1 MQKQNKVFFEKEV
14 TKTDNQNQLCSQ
26 QQQYRGSTTNMQDR
40 TPPTSREETF
50 EELRRAPFSSL
61 EPQLRPGA
69 PPQHTRA
76 ATKRLLTPEF
86 RRPIRWGPIVSEL
99 GASDFRDNFIPW
111 LGRWWFGLLG
121 GQVGPTSA
129 KWVTTWDFFAELQK
143 YLLDNNSH
151 LSILNYHPHLL
162 NLSSIRIAVLL
173 FSLLALHWAL
183 FWNRSLLS

>member
-1 MQKQNKVFFEKEV
+1 MQNNVFLKRNLQPIIKISHCLQPTATV
-14 TKTDNQNQLCSQ
+14 S
-26 QQQYRGSTTNMQDR
+26 RTTNMQDR

-61 EPQLRPGA
+61 EPQLRLGA
-69 PPQHTRA
+69 PPQHIRA

-99 GASDFRDNFIPW
+99 GASDFRDNFISW

-129 KWVTTWDFFAELQK
+129 KWVTTWDFLAELQK
-143 YLLDNNSH
+143 DLLDNNSH

-183 FWNRSLLS
+183 FWNRFLLS